1 VRSVYVGGLYSCAQI
16 RHQHPTDKW
25 IFSDFL
31 TTGPFRLTD
40 NPNDAD
46 IFLAL
51 DFNPEE
57 QEILKLRRT
66 QARLS
71 ILFRNEP
78 KCVSPTNFGSHI
90 DELFHET
97 MNFGRISHEYKH
109 VKRWPQFWTTQDF
122 DFEKKT
128 IRKNK
133 IVMVNANKMSFHKSE
148 QYSLRRKCM
157 KRILDVE
164 TFGSSWDMSR
174 KARLRALLIDL
185 RRTLRGH
192 SAPKLSSLRYWF
204 ANWPPTEAPE
214 DKNKVLHGYQFS
226 LVIEN
231 SLDYMTEKLFDVFF
245 AGCIP
250 IYVGPDVALFGIP
263 MNLVVQVNP
272 TVDSIRTGIEVARSM
287 DYVVYLE
294 SLEEWLNSKDA
305 QEAHEGKHVLKRSVE
320 FISRASADIGR

>member
-1 VRSVYVGGLYSCAQI
+1 VRSVYIGGHHPRAQI
-16 RHQHPTDKW
+16 RHQHPTDKR
-25 IFSDFL
+25 IFADFL
-31 TTGPFRLTD
+31 TAGPFRLTD
-40 NPNDAD
+40 NPHDAD

-66 QARLS
+66 HAKLS

-78 KCVSPTNFGSHI
+78 QCVWPTNFGSHI

-97 MNFGRISHEYKH
+97 LNFGRISYEYKQVEH
-109 VKRWPQFWTTQDF
+109 WPQFWPTQDF

-185 RRTLRGH
+185 RRTLRGR
-192 SAPKLSSLRYWF
+192 SAPKLSALRYWF
-204 ANWPPTEAPE
+204 ANWPPIEAPV
-214 DKNKVLHGYQFS
+214 DKNKVLSGYQFS

-250 IYVGPDVALFGIP
+250 IYAGPEVSLFGIP
-263 MNLVVQVNP
+263 KNLVVQVNL
-272 TVDSIRTGIEVARSM
+272 TVDSICTGIETARSI
-287 DYVVYLE
+287 DYEPYLE
-294 SLEEWLNSKDA
+294 NLEEWLNSKDA
-305 QEAHEGKHVLKRSVE
+305 KEAHEGNNVLNRAIE
-320 FISRASADIGR
+320 FISRSSVNFSR